1 MPRRPPSAADDLD
14 GTLAG
19 RSDCGQAVCHDAA
32 VNIWGEEWDATDDWS
47 GGGAKSKRLVD
58 RGPQLG
64 ASLYELGPG
73 NSIVYHFHHGS
84 EELLIVLRGRPTL
97 RVAEGERQLDE
108 GDVVH
113 FPVGPD
119 GAHGLRNDTDEIVR
133 YVVAGIR
140 VSPEVAEYPDHRK
153 ITAQARTESQTG
165 ERLWLIHDL
174 DSDPNT
180 PSG

>member
-1 MPRRPPSAADDLD
+1 MSDSPNVFGDD
-14 GTLAG
+14 
-19 RSDCGQAVCHDAA
+19 
-32 VNIWGEEWDATDDWS
+32 WDETDDWS
-47 GGGAKSKRLVD
+47 GGGAKSKRLVE

-84 EELLIVLRGRPTL
+84 EELLFVLHGRPTL
-97 RVAEGERQLDE
+97 RTPEGERQLKE
-108 GDVVH
+108 GEVVH

-119 GAHGLRNDTDEIVR
+119 GAHGLRNDTGEATR

-140 VSPEVAEYPDHRK
+140 VSPEVAEYPDLRK

-165 ERLWLIHDL
+165 ERLFVIHDL
-174 DSDPNT
+174 GEEPKA
-180 PSG
+180 